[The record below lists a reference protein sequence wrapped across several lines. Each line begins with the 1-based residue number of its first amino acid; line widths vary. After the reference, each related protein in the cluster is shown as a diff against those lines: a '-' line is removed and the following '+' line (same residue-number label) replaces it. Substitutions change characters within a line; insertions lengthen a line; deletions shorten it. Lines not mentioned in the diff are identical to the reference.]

1 MKIIHLTFENFQDV
15 AGLLSRSHR
24 IFGDEGILVTMTHSK
39 LGFPDGILLNYPL
52 LNSEIINFVRKNLR
66 RDNVNVPPDELKLK
80 IKGENPLE
88 KIYFKS
94 RDFLWLYKLNKFW
107 RRYDFGSFDI
117 YHFDG
122 GIPFIYGDRIL
133 KKIKNKK
140 IVAHF
145 FGSDLRKWGINPY
158 LKEYVQLKL
167 TSEVDH
173 IKIDPSLVF
182 VPIPFEAQKIK
193 PREKENKILVVGHSP
208 TRRTAKGTNEII
220 EIVEKLKKKIKFE
233 FLLIEGVS
241 HKKCMELKSTCDIGI
256 DQIGNYAGT
265 AYGRSGLE
273 FLALGIPTITEI
285 PEEYEYLL
293 PGHPFI
299 NANKKNLE
307 EVLYNLLTDPELRHK
322 KRIEGLKWVKEFPNP
337 ERVIGLIY
345 KEYQRLGW
353 IKTAQK
359 T

>member
-1 MKIIHLTFENFQDV
+1 VRILHLTFENFQDV
-15 AGLLSRSHR
+15 AGILSRSHS
-24 IFGDEGILVTMTHSK
+24 IYGDEGILVTMTHSK

-52 LNSEIINFVRKNLR
+52 LNSGSINSLRKMLHR
-66 RDNVNVPPDELKLK
+66 IDVNVPPTELRLK
-80 IKGENPLE
+80 IKGENPIERLF
-88 KIYFKS
+88 FKS
-94 RDFLWLYKLNKFW
+94 RDILWLYRLRKFW
-107 RRYDFGSFDI
+107 HRYNLGNFDI

-133 KKIKNKK
+133 KRLKNKH

-145 FGSDLRKWGINPY
+145 FGSDLRRWGMNPY
-158 LKEYVQLKL
+158 LKEYAQLKF

-173 IKIDPSLVF
+173 LKIDPSLIF
-182 VPIPFEAQKIK
+182 VPIPFEADKIE
-193 PREKENKILVVGHSP
+193 PRKQENKILRVGHSP

-220 EIVEKLKKKIKFE
+220 EIVERLKKKIKFE

-241 HKKCMELKSTCDIGI
+241 HKRCMELKATCDIGI

-285 PEEYEYLL
+285 PKEYEYLL

-299 NANKKNLE
+299 TASRKTLE
-307 EVLYNLLTDPELRHK
+307 DVLYDLLSNPELRQM
-322 KRIEGLKWVKEFPNP
+322 KRIQGLKWVREFPNP
-337 ERVIGLIY
+337 RRVIGLIY
-345 KEYQRLGW
+345 KEYKRLGW
-353 IKTAQK
+353 IK
-359 T
+359 

>member
-1 MKIIHLTFENFQDV
+1 MRIIHLTFENFQDV
-15 AGLLSRSHR
+15 AGILSRSHS

-52 LNSEIINFVRKNLR
+52 LNSATINFVRKTLR
-66 RDNVNVPPDELKLK
+66 RNNVNVSPDELRLK
-80 IKGENPLE
+80 IKGESWVE
-88 KIYFKS
+88 KLFFKT
-94 RDFLWLYKLNKFW
+94 RDIIWLYRLNKFW
-107 RRYDFGSFDI
+107 RKYDFGYFDI

-133 KKIKNKK
+133 KKLKNKK

-145 FGSDLRKWGINPY
+145 FGSDLRKWGMNTY
-158 LKEYVQLKL
+158 LREYAQLKF

-182 VPIPFEAQKIK
+182 VPIPFEAEKII
-193 PREKENKILVVGHSP
+193 PIARENKILRVGHSP

-220 EIVEKLKKKIKFE
+220 AIVEKLKSKIKFE

-241 HKKCMELKSTCDIGI
+241 HKRCMELKATCDIGI

-299 NANKKNLE
+299 NANKNNFE
-307 EVLYNLLTDPELRHK
+307 EVLYNLITNFDLRNK
-322 KRIEGLKWVKEFPNP
+322 KRIEGLKWVREFHNP
-337 ERVIGLIY
+337 KRVIGLIY
-345 KEYQRLGW
+345 KEYQKLGW
-353 IKTAQK
+353 VKTA
-359 T
+359 